1 MSFVWNQDLKI
12 SFSRNHQLAL
22 NCDHIH
28 PLVHLRDRYFL
39 STASGS
45 LALSSGELDVS
56 PLAIIAFTAAS
67 VLSDGF
73 KTSFGTCHQRLMVY
87 HFNPLFSTP
96 AISNVQWDSNS
107 DDPTPLELHYEV
119 LSTPPP
125 IRINRTVID
134 NFDELFQLYD
144 SQLISDTLQ
153 KADNLIDQIE
163 ETTKSTYVKYLAFI
177 ALGLSMVNFIV
188 FCCLSMHL

>member
-1 MSFVWNQDLKI
+1 
-12 SFSRNHQLAL
+12 
-22 NCDHIH
+22 
-28 PLVHLRDRYFL
+28 
-39 STASGS
+39 
-45 LALSSGELDVS
+45 
-56 PLAIIAFTAAS
+56 
-67 VLSDGF
+67 
-73 KTSFGTCHQRLMVY
+73 MVY
-87 HFNPLFSTP
+87 HFNPLFSTH

-107 DDPTPLELHYEV
+107 DDPTPLELHHEV

-163 ETTKSTYVKYLAFI
+163 ETTKSTYAKYLAFI